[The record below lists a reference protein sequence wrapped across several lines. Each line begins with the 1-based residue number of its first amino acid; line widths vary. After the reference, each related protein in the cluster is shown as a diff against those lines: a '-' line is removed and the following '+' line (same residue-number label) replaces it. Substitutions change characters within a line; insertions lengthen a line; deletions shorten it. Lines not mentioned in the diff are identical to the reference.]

1 MLMYRGR
8 KGIFEHFRHI
18 CWTGC
23 SALFFVWIITDM
35 DDKQMLLEPESDT
48 EDDPAPGN
56 EVTISHKS
64 VRPGE

>member
-1 MLMYRGR
+1 MY
-8 KGIFEHFRHI
+8 F
-18 CWTGC
+18 
-23 SALFFVWIITDM
+23 SAFLSYLLDCFLSLHNVLLFVWIITDM
-35 DDKQMLLEPESDT
+35 DNKEMLLEPESDS